1 MTLKTVLKR
10 IGLGSLVLVL
20 LLVALAAHEWFAKK
34 PFFFRAFLDRSVVKM
49 AFESP
54 ETLTSLGFLESVG
67 ITGHNAE
74 LDDDS
79 PEAMDKTFAQV
90 RDLRETLLSYSD
102 ADLDENQRIS
112 KDIAL
117 YLADFALVSEPYR
130 YHNYPLNQL
139 FGVQNGYPSFM
150 QAQHQVHSVGDA
162 ENYLSRLQKVKLK
175 FAQTLEG
182 LKIREAKGIIPPK
195 FVIERVLTEMNDFV
209 ATPVQDNILYSSFK
223 TKLADTDI
231 SADEQARLL
240 AAAEADIKGYVHPA
254 YQLFIDYF
262 TQLQAKAGTDDG
274 YWALP
279 NGSLAYEQLLKFF
292 TTTNYTADE
301 IHAKGLAEVDRIQ
314 NEIMTIL
321 AAEGY
326 DISQGFSV
334 AIEALAADPK
344 FYYEDS
350 DAGRA
355 QILVDYQAILDEV
368 NAGLGDAFRIRPEAG
383 MEVVRIPEFKEKTAP
398 GAYYQQPAI
407 DGSRPGRF
415 YANLYDIKATPK
427 YGMRTLA
434 YHEGIPGHHF
444 QIAVAMELEG
454 MPLIRKMAPF
464 TAYIE
469 GWALYSERL
478 AWELGFQ
485 KDPFDNIGRLQAEL
499 FRAVRLVVDT
509 GIHHSRWTRE
519 QAIDYMK
526 KNTGM
531 SDRDVT
537 AEIER
542 YIVMPGQATAYKV
555 GMMNILE
562 LREKAKLALGDKFD
576 LRDFHDVV
584 LKNGAVPLD
593 ILETLVDRYIADKK
607 SADKKSADTKNAEAK
622 ATDAKA
628 KV

>member
-1 MTLKTVLKR
+1 MKTVLKR
-10 IGLGSLVLVL
+10 IGLGILALVL
-20 LLVALAAHEWFAKK
+20 LLMAVAAHEWFAKK

-67 ITGHNAE
+67 ITGHNAL

-79 PEAMDKTFAQV
+79 PEAMDKTFTQV
-90 RDLRETLLSYSD
+90 RALRDTLLSYQD
-102 ADLDENQRIS
+102 ADLDDNQRIS

-117 YLADFALVSEPYR
+117 YLVDFALAAEPYR
-130 YHNYPLNQL
+130 YHNYPVNQL

-150 QAQHQVHSVGDA
+150 QAQHQIHSVDDA
-162 ENYLSRLQKVKLK
+162 ENYLSRLIAVKTK
-175 FAQTLEG
+175 FGQTLEG
-182 LKIREAKGIIPPK
+182 LKLREAKGIIPPK
-195 FVIERVLTEMNDFV
+195 FVIERVLTEMNDFIS
-209 ATPVQDNILYSSFK
+209 APVEDNILYSSFK
-223 TKLADTDI
+223 TKLAETQI
-231 SADEQARLL
+231 SSDEQARLL
-240 AAAEADIKGYVHPA
+240 ATAKTNIEAYVQPA
-254 YQLFIDYF
+254 YRLFIDYF
-262 TQLQAKAGTDDG
+262 TELQTKAGTDDG

-279 NGSLAYEQLLKFF
+279 NGNVAYEQLLKFF

-301 IHAKGLAEVDRIQ
+301 IHAKGLAEVSRIQ
-314 NEIMTIL
+314 GEIMTIL
-321 AAEGY
+321 SAQGY
-326 DISQGFSV
+326 DTSQGFSV

-344 FYYEDS
+344 FYYEDT

-355 QILVDYQAILDEV
+355 QILVDYQKILDEI
-368 NAGLGDAFRIRPEAG
+368 NAGLDNAFRIRPKAG

-415 YANLYDIKATPK
+415 YANLFDIKATPK

-444 QIAVAMELEG
+444 QVAVAMELEG
-454 MPLIRKMAPF
+454 QPLIRKMAPF

-485 KDPFDNIGRLQAEL
+485 QVPFDNIGRLQAEL

-555 GMMNILE
+555 GMMKILE
-562 LREKAKLALGDKFD
+562 LREKAKQALGDKFD
-576 LRDFHDVV
+576 LRDFHDVL

-593 ILETLVDRYIADKK
+593 ILEKLVDRYIADKRRQ
-607 SADKKSADTKNAEAK
+607 A
-622 ATDAKA
+622 
-628 KV
+628 

>member
-1 MTLKTVLKR
+1 MKTVLKR

-54 ETLTSLGFLESVG
+54 ETLTSLGFLESLG

-117 YLADFALVSEPYR
+117 YLADFALISEPYR

-254 YQLFIDYF
+254 YQLFIDYL

-279 NGSLAYEQLLKFF
+279 NGNLAYEQLLKFF

-326 DISQGFSV
+326 DVGQGFSV

-485 KDPFDNIGRLQAEL
+485 QDPFDNIGRLQAEL

-555 GMMNILE
+555 GMMKILE

-593 ILETLVDRYIADKK
+593 ILEILVDRYIADKN
-607 SADKKSADTKNAEAK
+607 NAEAK
-622 ATDAKA
+622 AKG
-628 KV
+628 

>member
-1 MTLKTVLKR
+1 MMHGDFSLKTILKR
-10 IGLGSLVLVL
+10 IGLGSLIIVL
-20 LLVALAAHEWFAKK
+20 LLSALAVHEWFAKK

-54 ETLTSLGFLESVG
+54 ETLTSLGFLESFG
-67 ITGHNAE
+67 ITGHNAQ

-79 PEAMDKTFAQV
+79 PAAMDKTFAQV
-90 RDLRETLLSYSD
+90 RVLRDTLLRYQD
-102 ADLDENQRIS
+102 TDLDNNQRIS

-117 YLADFALVSEPYR
+117 YLADFALASEPYS

-150 QAQHQVHSVGDA
+150 QAQHQVHSIEDA
-162 ENYLSRLQKVKLK
+162 ENYLARLQAVQTK
-175 FAQTLEG
+175 FAQTMEG
-182 LKIREAKGIIPPK
+182 LTLRESKGIIPPK
-195 FVIERVLTEMNDFV
+195 FVIERVLAEMNDFV
-209 ATPVQDNILYSSFK
+209 ATPIQDNILYSSFK
-223 TKLADTDI
+223 TKLTDTDI

-240 AAAEADIKGYVHPA
+240 TAAEANIKDYVHPA

-262 TQLQAKAGTDDG
+262 IQLQAKAGTDDG

-279 NGSLAYEQLLKFF
+279 NGDVAYEQLLKFF

-301 IHAKGLAEVDRIQ
+301 IHAKGLAEVNRIQ
-314 NEIMTIL
+314 SEIMTIL
-321 AAEGY
+321 AAQGY
-326 DISQGFSV
+326 DVSQGFSV

-415 YANLYDIKATPK
+415 FANLYDIKATPK

-454 MPLIRKMAPF
+454 QPLIRKMAPF

-478 AWELGFQ
+478 AWEQGFQ

-555 GMMNILE
+555 GMMKILE
-562 LREKAKLALGDKFD
+562 LREKAKLALGDKFN

-593 ILETLVDRYIADKK
+593 ILEQIVNRYIAETK
-607 SADKKSADTKNAEAK
+607 SKT
-622 ATDAKA
+622 
-628 KV
+628 

>member
-1 MTLKTVLKR
+1 MKTVLKR

-20 LLVALAAHEWFAKK
+20 LLVALAAHEWLAKK

-117 YLADFALVSEPYR
+117 YLADFALISEPYR

-195 FVIERVLTEMNDFV
+195 FVIERVLTEMNEFV
-209 ATPVQDNILYSSFK
+209 ATPIQDNILYSSFK

-254 YQLFIDYF
+254 YQLFIDYL

-279 NGSLAYEQLLKFF
+279 NGNLAYEQLLKFF

-301 IHAKGLAEVDRIQ
+301 IHAKGVAEVDRIQ

-326 DISQGFSV
+326 DVGQGFSV

-355 QILVDYQAILDEV
+355 QILVDYQHILDEV

-555 GMMNILE
+555 GMMKILE

-607 SADKKSADTKNAEAK
+607 SADTKNAEAK

>member
-1 MTLKTVLKR
+1 MKTVLKR

-79 PEAMDKTFAQV
+79 PEGMDKTFAQV

-209 ATPVQDNILYSSFK
+209 ATPIQDNILYSSFK

-240 AAAEADIKGYVHPA
+240 AAVEADIKGYVHPA
-254 YQLFIDYF
+254 YQLFIDYL

-279 NGSLAYEQLLKFF
+279 NGNLAYEQLLKFF

-326 DISQGFSV
+326 DVSQGFSV

-355 QILVDYQAILDEV
+355 QILVDYQHILNEV

-555 GMMNILE
+555 GMMKILE

-607 SADKKSADTKNAEAK
+607 SADTKNAEAK

>member
-1 MTLKTVLKR
+1 MKTVLKR

-209 ATPVQDNILYSSFK
+209 ATPIQDNILYSSFK

-254 YQLFIDYF
+254 YQLFIDYC
-262 TQLQAKAGTDDG
+262 TQLQAKSGTNDG

-279 NGSLAYEQLLKFF
+279 NGDLAYEQLLKFF

-314 NEIMTIL
+314 SEIMTIL

-355 QILVDYQAILDEV
+355 QILVDYQHILDEV

-383 MEVVRIPEFKEKTAP
+383 MEVLRIPEFKEKTAP

-555 GMMNILE
+555 GMMKILE
-562 LREKAKLALGDKFD
+562 LREKAKSALGDKFD

-593 ILETLVDRYIADKK
+593 ILETLVDRYIADTK
-607 SADKKSADTKNAEAK
+607 STEAK
-622 ATDAKA
+622 AKA

>member
-90 RDLRETLLSYSD
+90 RDLRETLLSYPD

-209 ATPVQDNILYSSFK
+209 ATPIQDNILYSSFK

-279 NGSLAYEQLLKFF
+279 NGDLAYEQLLKFF

-314 NEIMTIL
+314 SEIMTIL

-355 QILVDYQAILDEV
+355 QILVDYQHILDEV

-555 GMMNILE
+555 GMMKILE
-562 LREKAKLALGDKFD
+562 LREKAKSALGDKFN

-593 ILETLVDRYIADKK
+593 ILETLVDRYIADTK
-607 SADKKSADTKNAEAK
+607 SAEAK
-622 ATDAKA
+622 AKG
-628 KV
+628 

>member
-20 LLVALAAHEWFAKK
+20 LLAALAAHEWFAKK

-209 ATPVQDNILYSSFK
+209 ATPIQDNILYSSFK

-279 NGSLAYEQLLKFF
+279 NGDLAYEQLLKFF

-314 NEIMTIL
+314 SEIMTIL

-355 QILVDYQAILDEV
+355 QILVDYQHILDEV

-555 GMMNILE
+555 GMMKILE
-562 LREKAKLALGDKFD
+562 LREKAKSALGDKFD

-584 LKNGAVPLD
+584 LKNSAVPLD
-593 ILETLVDRYIADKK
+593 ILETLVDRYIADKN
-607 SADKKSADTKNAEAK
+607 NAEAK
-622 ATDAKA
+622 AKG
-628 KV
+628 

>member
-1 MTLKTVLKR
+1 MMLKTLLKR

-209 ATPVQDNILYSSFK
+209 ATPIQDNILYSSFK

-279 NGSLAYEQLLKFF
+279 NGDLAYEQLLKFF

-301 IHAKGLAEVDRIQ
+301 IHTKGLAEVDRIQ
-314 NEIMTIL
+314 SEIMTIL

-326 DISQGFSV
+326 DVSQGFSV

-355 QILVDYQAILDEV
+355 QILVDYQHILDEV

-555 GMMNILE
+555 GMMKILE
-562 LREKAKLALGDKFD
+562 LREKAKSALGDKFD

-593 ILETLVDRYIADKK
+593 ILETLVDRYIADTK
-607 SADKKSADTKNAEAK
+607 SAEAK
-622 ATDAKA
+622 AKG
-628 KV
+628 

>member
-1 MTLKTVLKR
+1 MKTILKR
-10 IGLGSLVLVL
+10 IGLGSLIIVL
-20 LLVALAAHEWFAKK
+20 LLSALAVHEWFAKK

-54 ETLTSLGFLESVG
+54 ETLTSLGFLESFG
-67 ITGHNAE
+67 ITGHNAQ

-79 PEAMDKTFAQV
+79 PAAMDKTFAQV
-90 RDLRETLLSYSD
+90 RVLRDTLLRYQD
-102 ADLDENQRIS
+102 TDLDNNQRIS

-117 YLADFALVSEPYR
+117 YLADFALASEPYS

-139 FGVQNGYPSFM
+139 FGIQNGYPSFM
-150 QAQHQVHSVGDA
+150 QAQHQVHSIEDA
-162 ENYLSRLQKVKLK
+162 ENYLARLQAVQTK
-175 FAQTLEG
+175 FAQTMEG
-182 LKIREAKGIIPPK
+182 LSLRESKGIIPPK
-195 FVIERVLTEMNDFV
+195 FVIERVLAEMNDFV
-209 ATPVQDNILYSSFK
+209 ATPIQDNILYSSFK
-223 TKLADTDI
+223 TKLTDTDI

-240 AAAEADIKGYVHPA
+240 TAAEANIKDYVHPA

-262 TQLQAKAGTDDG
+262 IQLQAKAGTDDG

-279 NGSLAYEQLLKFF
+279 NGDVAYEQLLKFF

-301 IHAKGLAEVDRIQ
+301 IHAKGLAEVNRIQ
-314 NEIMTIL
+314 SEIMTIL
-321 AAEGY
+321 AAQGY
-326 DISQGFSV
+326 DVSQGFSV

-415 YANLYDIKATPK
+415 FANLYDIKATPK

-454 MPLIRKMAPF
+454 QPLIRKMAPF

-478 AWELGFQ
+478 AWEQGFQ

-555 GMMNILE
+555 GMMKILE
-562 LREKAKLALGDKFD
+562 LREKAKLALGDKFN
-576 LRDFHDVV
+576 LRNFHDVV

-593 ILETLVDRYIADKK
+593 ILEQIVNRYIAETK
-607 SADKKSADTKNAEAK
+607 SKT
-622 ATDAKA
+622 
-628 KV
+628 

>member
-20 LLVALAAHEWFAKK
+20 LLVALAAYEWFAKK

-117 YLADFALVSEPYR
+117 YLADFALISEPYR

-195 FVIERVLTEMNDFV
+195 FVIERVLTEMNEFV
-209 ATPVQDNILYSSFK
+209 ATPIQDNILYSSFK

-254 YQLFIDYF
+254 YQLFIDYL

-279 NGSLAYEQLLKFF
+279 NGNLAYEQLLKFF

-326 DISQGFSV
+326 DVGQGFSV

-485 KDPFDNIGRLQAEL
+485 QDPFDNIGRLQAEL

-555 GMMNILE
+555 GMMKILE

-607 SADKKSADTKNAEAK
+607 SAGAK

-628 KV
+628 KI

>member
-1 MTLKTVLKR
+1 MMLKTLLKR

-20 LLVALAAHEWFAKK
+20 LFVALAAHEWFAKK

-150 QAQHQVHSVGDA
+150 QAQHQVHTVGDA

-209 ATPVQDNILYSSFK
+209 ATPIQDNILYSSFK

-262 TQLQAKAGTDDG
+262 SQLQAKAGTDDG

-279 NGSLAYEQLLKFF
+279 NGDLAYEQLLKFF

-314 NEIMTIL
+314 SEIMTIL

-326 DISQGFSV
+326 DVSQGFSV

-355 QILVDYQAILDEV
+355 QILVDYQQILDEV

-555 GMMNILE
+555 GMMKILE

-593 ILETLVDRYIADKK
+593 ILETLVDRYIADKNSTDAK
-607 SADKKSADTKNAEAK
+607 STE
-622 ATDAKA
+622 AKA